1 MTVAEYPIG
10 YLIKSI
16 SDKIKMHADAELKS
30 HGLTLSQSRILGFLH
45 DRGGRATQ
53 KEIED
58 FLDVA
63 HPTVVGIVA
72 RMEQKGFLTTDID
85 ASDKRN
91 KVVVMAQQAISLD
104 RDMGEMIRRN
114 EERMVAGLTDA
125 QIRDLTASL
134 NVIYRNIR

>member
-1 MTVAEYPIG
+1 MTEYPIG

-53 KEIED
+53 KEIEE
-58 FLDVA
+58 FLGVA

-91 KVVVMAQQAISLD
+91 KVVAMAERAILVD
-104 RDMGEMIRRN
+104 RDMGDMIRRH
-114 EERMVAGLTDA
+114 EKRMVAGLTDD
-125 QIRDLTASL
+125 QIRELTASL
-134 NVIYRNIR
+134 QVIYRNIR